1 MDTNILQGKVV
12 VVTGAAS
19 GIGEAIAKGLAAGG
33 AIVAALDIK
42 PAATGK
48 WVDCDLGDD
57 ASVAAA
63 AARIRSEFG
72 VPDILIHC
80 AATSFKGPVLDTP
93 IADFERIMNLNL
105 YGALRLTNAF
115 ATGMRARKSGAIL
128 YISSINARFATP
140 GQGAYAASKAAL
152 DSVVKTLAVELAPDN
167 IRINTVQPA
176 SIATPLLIAGFDG
189 RPDRDEAA
197 RANQARHPLN
207 RWGTPEEV
215 AKLALFLV
223 SDDAAWITGAHYA
236 IDGGAGVTRQ

>member
-1 MDTNILQGKVV
+1 MDFSRKIA

-19 GIGEAIAKGLAAGG
+19 GIGEAIARGLAAGG
-33 AIVAALDIK
+33 ATVIALDIK
-42 PAATGK
+42 PAIGT
-48 WVDCDLGDD
+48 WIDCDLGDD
-57 ASVAAA
+57 ASVNMAT
-63 AARIRSEFG
+63 ARIHAEAG
-72 VPDILIHC
+72 VPDILVHC
-80 AATSFKGPVLDTP
+80 AATTFKGAILDTP

-105 YGALRLTNAF
+105 YGALRLTKAF
-115 ATGMRARKSGAIL
+115 AAAMRTRKSGAIL

-152 DSVVKTLAVELAPDN
+152 DSIVKTLAVELAPDN

-176 SIATPLLIAGFDG
+176 SIATPLLVEGFNSL
-189 RPDRDEAA
+189 PNRDEATA
-197 RANQARHPLN
+197 ANKARHPLG
-207 RWGTPEEV
+207 RWGAPEEV

>member
-1 MDTNILQGKVV
+1 MNLNGKIA
-12 VVTGAAS
+12 VVTGAAG
-19 GIGEAIAKGLAAGG
+19 GIGEAIAKALVAAG
-33 AIVAALDIK
+33 AVVVALDIK
-42 PAATGK
+42 AAATGTFIA
-48 WVDCDLGDD
+48 CDLGSD
-57 ASVAAA
+57 AAVAETGR
-63 AARIRSEFG
+63 RILTETG

-80 AATSFKGPVLDTP
+80 AATTFKGPVLDTP
-93 IADFERIMNLNL
+93 IDDLERIMNLNV

-115 ATGMRARKSGAIL
+115 ADAMKARRSGAIL

-152 DSVVKTLAVELAPDN
+152 DSLVKTLAVELAPDG

-176 SIATPLLIAGFDG
+176 SIATPLLVEGFAH
-189 RPDRDEAA
+189 RPDREAA
-197 RANQARHPLN
+197 VAANIARHPLG

>member
-1 MDTNILQGKVV
+1 MSFTGKIA

-19 GIGEAIAKGLAAGG
+19 GIGAAIAKGLAEAG
-33 AIVAALDIK
+33 ASVVALDIK
-42 PAATGK
+42 PAATGI
-48 WVDCDLGDD
+48 WIECDLSRD
-57 ASVAAA
+57 ASVAEAA
-63 AARIRSEFG
+63 GRVRAEVG

-80 AATSFKGPVLDTP
+80 AATSFKGAVLDTP
-93 IADFERIMNLNL
+93 MADVERIMNLNV

-115 ATGMRARKSGAIL
+115 AADMRARKSGAIL

-152 DSVVKTLAVELAPDN
+152 DSLVKTLAFELAPDN

-176 SIATPLLIAGFDG
+176 SIATPLLVQGFES
-189 RPDRDEAA
+189 RPDREAA
-197 RANQARHPLN
+197 VAANIARHPLG